1 MDKHQQIFTT
11 LQNTCYIQ
19 QSIRLGEARTPLQS
33 ADKNTNHAEGAPC
46 LMDSLEVNS
55 PQIPSG

>member
-1 MDKHQQIFTT
+1 MS
-11 LQNTCYIQ
+11 YIQ

-33 ADKNTNHAEGAPC
+33 ADKNTNQAEGAPC
-46 LMDSLEVNS
+46 LIDRLEENS